1 MTHKFA
7 LTSSGPLSGKST
19 LARHLRDAYGFILAD
34 HSRSLVTA
42 FVESWNSV
50 LPVSERIAVDQ
61 VYQEKEVWRGRLQQF
76 GYQTGFNDNTGAQ
89 LWVFITLK
97 EWLPDQKR
105 DVVFDSLRGETQ
117 ANVLHWLGFEVVQ
130 IEISEYERCA
140 RAAKLNLS
148 CTGISQSMAAH
159 PELELGVRHPD
170 IRLDGSLPTAF
181 QASTLLGIQTS
192 KPRC

>member
-50 LPVSERIAVDQ
+50 LPVSERITMDQ

-117 ANVLHWLGFEVVQ
+117 ANVLRWLGFEVVQ
-130 IEISEYERCA
+130 IEIGEAERLN
-140 RAAKLNLS
+140 RAGGLGPAWEDIKR
-148 CTGISQSMAAH
+148 SMVAA
-159 PELELGVRHPD
+159 PELELGIRNPD
-170 IRLDGSLPTAF
+170 IHLNGKLTTET
-181 QASTLLGIQTS
+181 QAKILLGIPMP
-192 KPRC
+192 KC